1 MTHGPVNHPSH
12 YQHASG
18 VECIDITEHLSFN
31 LGNAFKYVF
40 RRNRKGNPIEDLGK
54 ACWYI
59 ARERSLWS
67 RLGGAWRPRPI
78 YEPLAHLVEA
88 IASTEPEPI
97 GNALGL
103 IAMAEW
109 SDNRRSDT
117 AIAIIILEREIERL
131 KAPGG
136 AG

>member
-1 MTHGPVNHPSH
+1 MTHDPVNHPSH
-12 YQHASG
+12 YQSSSG
-18 VECIDITEHLSFN
+18 VECIDVTEHLSFN

-40 RRNRKGNPIEDLGK
+40 RRNGKGKPIEDLEK
-54 ACWYI
+54 SRWYI
-59 ARERSLWS
+59 AHERDLWT
-67 RLGGAWRPRPI
+67 RLAGIWRPRPI
-78 YEPLAHLVEA
+78 YEPLVHLVEA

-131 KAPGG
+131 KAPG
-136 AG
+136 AVL

>member
-1 MTHGPVNHPSH
+1 MKASGKRQSG
-12 YQHASG
+12 SG

-31 LGNAFKYVF
+31 LGNAFESVF
-40 RRNRKGNPIEDLGK
+40 WRNRKGDPVENLER
-54 ACWYI
+54 ARRCI
-59 ARERSLWS
+59 ARERDLWR
-67 RLGGAWRPRPI
+67 RLAGIWRPRPV
-78 YEPLAHLVEA
+78 YEPLPHLVQA

-117 AIAIIILEREIERL
+117 SIAIIILEREIERL
-131 KAPGG
+131 KAPGSATHFDG
-136 AG
+136 S